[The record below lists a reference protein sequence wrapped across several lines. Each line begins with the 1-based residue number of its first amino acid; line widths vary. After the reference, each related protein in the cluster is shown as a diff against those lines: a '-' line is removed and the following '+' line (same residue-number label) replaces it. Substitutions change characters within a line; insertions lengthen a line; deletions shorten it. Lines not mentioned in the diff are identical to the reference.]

1 MYLYTKIKFNF
12 QRCPHC
18 HHFHLNS
25 LHCIPVGVPLDLLN
39 PFPEVQIKSN
49 KSQHS
54 KHMYIDNCFVQVPE
68 SWPFLNTK
76 KKLVTLNRCLFRE
89 EVLTWSRCRCWSWQG
104 RRRCPRSRWSPGS
117 RSSCTP
123 AGRILAHSTT
133 PHSEGI
139 LFVLTTPSTS
149 LFLQIT
155 ILNRHLLLSIVV
167 PLVGSL
173 HRIVAHGE
181 ALSRSLGFWYSFL
194 GNFTG
199 LFLKSNKNRYLE
211 EMCSVLF
218 GDELIPRFSQ
228 GKFKAK
234 RVPSVLFLTL

>member
-1 MYLYTKIKFNF
+1 M
-12 QRCPHC
+12 
-18 HHFHLNS
+18 
-25 LHCIPVGVPLDLLN
+25 
-39 PFPEVQIKSN
+39 
-49 KSQHS
+49 
-54 KHMYIDNCFVQVPE
+54 
-68 SWPFLNTK
+68 
-76 KKLVTLNRCLFRE
+76 VTLNRCFFSD

-104 RRRCPRSRWSPGS
+104 GRRCPRSRWSPGS

-123 AGRILAHSTT
+123 AGRILAHLTA
-133 PHSEGI
+133 PHSEGK

-149 LFLQIT
+149 LILQFT
-155 ILNRHLLLSIVV
+155 ILNGDLLLSIVV

-199 LFLKSNKNRYLE
+199 LFLKSNTNRYLE

-218 GDELIPRFSQ
+218 GDELIPQFSQ
-228 GKFKAK
+228 ENLRQKGLLQCFSWNS
-234 RVPSVLFLTL
+234 RFYLSVDFTSWTIYMFGSEGHQHFFPL

>member
-1 MYLYTKIKFNF
+1 M
-12 QRCPHC
+12 
-18 HHFHLNS
+18 
-25 LHCIPVGVPLDLLN
+25 
-39 PFPEVQIKSN
+39 QIE
-49 KSQHS
+49 
-54 KHMYIDNCFVQVPE
+54 NCFVQVPE

-76 KKLVTLNRCLFRE
+76 KKLLALNRCLFRE

-123 AGRILAHSTT
+123 AGRILAHQ
-133 PHSEGI
+133 PLIANAKICAHNVKVI
-139 LFVLTTPSTS
+139 
-149 LFLQIT
+149 FLQIT
-155 ILNRHLLLSIVV
+155 ILSGDLLLSIVV

-194 GNFTG
+194 GNFTP

-218 GDELIPRFSQ
+218 
-228 GKFKAK
+228 
-234 RVPSVLFLTL
+234 